1 MGHHIG
7 FRDERTHHIQ
17 HEVLDLDAVRVGN
30 DGENEFVQI
39 AEDLLVVLQVETDV
53 EGFDPSEIFQQIEIS
68 VKERRL
74 RVFQASQLRHD
85 EHEDVLQVKR
95 VHVRGFRGVDSVKE

>member
-1 MGHHIG
+1 M
-7 FRDERTHHIQ
+7 
-17 HEVLDLDAVRVGN
+17 RVGN

-53 EGFDPSEIFQQIEIS
+53 EGFDPGQILQEIKVAVEQRGLGVLQT
-68 VKERRL
+68 
-74 RVFQASQLRHD
+74 AQLRHD

-95 VHVRGFRGVDSVKE
+95 IHVRRLGGVDSEKGKGRGG